1 MQRLQH
7 HSSVPF
13 ISKVKRASERKHKRP
28 LKREETADLKGFA
41 YYIGHFHNEKTNIA
55 FKARQFFTKKK
66 ANLQN
71 LTNVQVVGCYW

>member
-7 HSSVPF
+7 HSSVPI

-28 LKREETADLKGFA
+28 LEREETADLKSFA
-41 YYIGHFHNEKTNIA
+41 YYIRHFHNEKTNIV
-55 FKARQFFTKKK
+55 FKARQFLTKKAK
-66 ANLQN
+66 LQN